1 MTEDKKRGREA
12 RVLLQGLLLSSMVES
27 KVEVWNRGREEQ
39 RKKARAPDSPFAKAA
54 DNVGVQTS
62 QPSNLISQEVQV
74 SELSNL
80 TQNAHQHESKVP
92 RLERDVDIS
101 LLERDPGKRRPIWQ
115 YNVNERDK
123 IRRAYIIAGPYQ
135 PTNIS
140 YPASGN
146 NNHRRYF
153 QSSWFKKFSSWL
165 EYSPEK
171 DAAYCLPCYLF
182 SKHYGA
188 RNDGKNA
195 FSELGF
201 SNWKKVN
208 NGVNCAFVCHEGSI
222 PNSPHNLC
230 VKSCDDLM
238 AHSKHINKVLD
249 RHSDETIANNRLR
262 LKTSIDAIRWLAF
275 QACAF
280 RGDDESP
287 GSLNRG
293 NFIELIKLLAS
304 CNQNVNNVV
313 LENAPG
319 NAQYI
324 SPGVQKDILHIFAR
338 KVRAAIREEIG
349 DSKFCIIIDE
359 ARDESKRE
367 QMSVVLRFI
376 DKHGCVQERFFD
388 LIHVSDTCSLT
399 LKTEISSVLSRHNL
413 DVQNLRGQGYDGA
426 SNMRGEWNGLQALF
440 LKDCPFAYYIHC
452 LAHRLQLALVSA
464 AKEVCYVHQF
474 FSKLTLIVNV
484 VTVSPKRHDQL
495 RVAQANNVAN
505 LIANDQIVTGSGLNQ
520 IGTLQRAG
528 DTTWG
533 SHLNSVRSLLCMF
546 DATCEVLEKSSEEGN
561 FSTRGDASAAYDAI
575 TSFEFVFV
583 LHLMRNILEVSHDLC
598 QALQRKNQDILNA
611 LTLVSTTKTLIQR
624 MRESSWE
631 AFIKEVIL
639 FCEKHEVEVSDMNA
653 MHIPRRGRTRK
664 IVDRISVE
672 HHYRVNL
679 FLAVID
685 TQLQEINGRFN
696 DNMVELLTLSSTLD
710 PRENYKLFSVNKVC
724 ELVERFY
731 PGDFSD
737 QEKFHI
743 RMQAQHYE
751 LDVPNNIELTNL
763 CTISELCQGLT
774 KTGKSLTYPLIDRL
788 IRLKIAERF
797 DTDSI
802 IDEFYDMKN
811 RRVPLC

>member
-1 MTEDKKRGREA
+1 
-12 RVLLQGLLLSSMVES
+12 
-27 KVEVWNRGREEQ
+27 
-39 RKKARAPDSPFAKAA
+39 
-54 DNVGVQTS
+54 
-62 QPSNLISQEVQV
+62 
-74 SELSNL
+74 
-80 TQNAHQHESKVP
+80 
-92 RLERDVDIS
+92 
-101 LLERDPGKRRPIWQ
+101 
-115 YNVNERDK
+115 
-123 IRRAYIIAGPYQ
+123 
-135 PTNIS
+135 
-140 YPASGN
+140 
-146 NNHRRYF
+146 
-153 QSSWFKKFSSWL
+153 
-165 EYSPEK
+165 
-171 DAAYCLPCYLF
+171 
-182 SKHYGA
+182 
-188 RNDGKNA
+188 
-195 FSELGF
+195 
-201 SNWKKVN
+201 
-208 NGVNCAFVCHEGSI
+208 
-222 PNSPHNLC
+222 
-230 VKSCDDLM
+230 M
-238 AHSKHINKVLD
+238 AQSKHIDKVLD

-262 LKTSIDAIRWLAF
+262 LKTSINAIRWLAF

-280 RGDDESP
+280 RGDDKSP
-287 GSLNRG
+287 GSLNMG
-293 NFIELIKLLAS
+293 NFIELIKFLAY

-338 KVRAAIREEIG
+338 KMRSTIREEIG

-359 ARDESKRE
+359 ARDESNRE
-367 QMSVVLRFI
+367 QMSVVLRFV
-376 DKHGCVQERFFD
+376 DKHGCIQERFFD

-399 LKTEISSVLSRHNL
+399 LKTEISSVLSCHNL

-528 DTTWG
+528 DTRWG
-533 SHLNSVRSLLCMF
+533 SHLNFVRSLLCMF
-546 DATCEVLEKSSEEGN
+546 DATCEVLEKSTEEGN

-598 QALQRKNQDILNA
+598 QALQQKNQDILNA

-639 FCEKHEVEVSDMNA
+639 FCEKHEVEVPDMNA
-653 MHIPRRGRTRK
+653 LHIPRRGRTRK
-664 IVDRISVE
+664 IVDQISVE

-685 TQLQEINGRFN
+685 TQLQELNGRFN

-710 PRENYKLFSVNKVC
+710 PRDNYKFFSVNKVF

-751 LDVPNNIELTNL
+751 LDVPNHVELTNL

-788 IRLKIAERF
+788 IRLKSKEIPLEELATFVSNQEKLHGFAEDGDGSSVWNKNFSFMVVADETLQSSF
-797 DTDSI
+797 DMNLVLGFCLASIGQSREMKHKELSEKTDELATLKINLGKKDDI
-802 IDEFYDMKN
+802 ITEVKKK
-811 RRVPLC
+811 LLEKE

>member
-1 MTEDKKRGREA
+1 MTPPVTDTVRMTIWPGSISSHPQQPPVLSPSPSPNDSGPDDAPTPIVMPPPSTRCSRGCTQEYGIDYEETFAPVGRLTSVRALLAIAA
-12 RVLLQGLLLSSMVES
+12 R
-27 KVEVWNRGREEQ
+27 KVT
-39 RKKARAPDSPFAKAA
+39 

-62 QPSNLISQEVQV
+62 QPSNSISQEGQV

-80 TQNAHQHESKVP
+80 TQNTYQHETKVP

-135 PTNIS
+135 PTNIN

-182 SKHYGA
+182 GKHYGA
-188 RNDGKNA
+188 RNDGNA
-195 FSELGF
+195 FSVLGF

-238 AHSKHINKVLD
+238 AQSKHIDKVLD
-249 RHSDETIANNRLR
+249 RHSDEIIANNYLR
-262 LKTSIDAIRWLAF
+262 LKTFINAIRWLAF

-304 CNQNVNNVV
+304 
-313 LENAPG
+313 
-319 NAQYI
+319 
-324 SPGVQKDILHIFAR
+324 S
-338 KVRAAIREEIG
+338 
-349 DSKFCIIIDE
+349 
-359 ARDESKRE
+359 RDESKRE
-367 QMSVVLRFI
+367 QMSVVLRFV

-426 SNMRGEWNGLQALF
+426 T
-440 LKDCPFAYYIHC
+440 
-452 LAHRLQLALVSA
+452 
-464 AKEVCYVHQF
+464 KEVCYVHQL

-495 RVAQANNVAN
+495 RVAHQANNVAN
-505 LIANDQIVTGSGLNQ
+505 LIANDQIVTCSGLNQ

-528 DTTWG
+528 DTRWG

-546 DATCEVLEKSSEEGN
+546 DATCEVLEKSTEEGN

-583 LHLMRNILEVSHDLC
+583 LHLMRNILE
-598 QALQRKNQDILNA
+598 
-611 LTLVSTTKTLIQR
+611 TLIQR

-639 FCEKHEVEVSDMNA
+639 FCEKHEVEVPDMNA
-653 MHIPRRGRTRK
+653 LHIPKRGQTRK
-664 IVDRISVE
+664 IVDQISVE

-685 TQLQEINGRFN
+685 TQLQELNGRFN

-710 PRENYKLFSVNKVC
+710 PRHNYKFFNVNKVC

-731 PGDFSD
+731 PSDFSD

-751 LDVPNNIELTNL
+751 LDVPNHVELTNL

-788 IRLKIAERF
+788 IRLVLTLPVSTTERSF
-797 DTDSI
+797 SAMNI
-802 IDEFYDMKN
+802 VKSRLRNKMEDELLAN
-811 RRVPLC
+811 CLLI